1 MEHSFQYHTQNNYA
15 RRIMINEHS
24 AKKYCCE
31 DISLIENYDK
41 AVADKTQTWQCHHRA
56 EILPCGRFSRSD
68 LVQHGLLFH
77 RPANELVFLT
87 QFEHKSIH
95 KNHLGHKHSN
105 ETKLRM
111 SLSKRGKTSNRKGA
125 HHTEEARRKI
135 SLALSGRHL
144 SEEHKSKLKSK
155 VWANNG
161 VISKMFNPDSVP
173 TGWSLGRISWK
184 VSE

>member
-1 MEHSFQYHTQNNYA
+1 MKHSFQYHTGNTYTQI
-15 RRIMINEHS
+15 IMINERKVRS
-24 AKKYCCE
+24 YCFE

-68 LVQHGLLFH
+68 LVQHGLLFN

-95 KNHLGHKHSN
+95 KNHLG
-105 ETKLRM
+105 
-111 SLSKRGKTSNRKGA
+111 KTQDRK
-125 HHTEEARRKI
+125 TREKI
-135 SLALSGRHL
+135 SLG
-144 SEEHKSKLKSK
+144 KKGT

-161 VISKMFNPDSVP
+161 IMSKMFNPDSVP

>member
-15 RRIMINEHS
+15 LWIMINERKVRS
-24 AKKYCCE
+24 YCCG
-31 DISLIENYDK
+31 DIRLIENYYK
-41 AVADKTQTWQCHHRA
+41 AVSDKTQTWQCHHRA
-56 EILPCGRFSRSD
+56 EIMPWGRFSRGD
-68 LVQHGLLFH
+68 LEKHGLLFN

-111 SLSKRGKTSNRKGA
+111 SLSKRGKASNRKGA
-125 HHTEEARRKI
+125 HHTEDARRKI
-135 SLALSGRHL
+135 ILALSGRHL
-144 SEEHKSKLKSK
+144 SEEHKSKLKNK

-161 VISKMFNPDSVP
+161 VVSKMFNPDSVP
-173 TGWSLGRISWK
+173 AGWSLGRISCK
-184 VSE
+184 ITL